1 MRRWQQSPIPRY
13 AQQFLG
19 KAFDV
24 VGKRIEVIMDTPCH
38 QSPQVFPCAAQ
49 AAILQKSYLLSLR
62 HFFNYT
68 TEPTCKTKSEIP
80 APHFHP
86 HIFLPGITLTEKVM
100 PPPERKNQPIHLR
113 GSGLFLL
120 MSLNPP
126 AGDLPP
132 APFCQKETPWV
143 NLVHST
149 GNPVQI
155 GGLKHGANPHQS
167 GRFPPV
173 FLKLRHR
180 VSMPKACRNRVFLPA
195 WNRIPRVKTT
205 G

>member
-1 MRRWQQSPIPRY
+1 MSWKVEYLPEAEKDLKGLDGSQRNLVLKAIKKVQQNPLPVDENGY
-13 AQQFLG
+13 GKPLG
-19 KAFDV
+19 NHNS
-24 VGKRIEVIMDTPCH
+24 T
-38 QSPQVFPCAAQ
+38 
-49 AAILQKSYLLSLR
+49 SLAGLM
-62 HFFNYT
+62 
-68 TEPTCKTKSEIP
+68 KII
-80 APHFHP
+80 HP

-132 APFCQKETPWV
+132 APLCQKETPWV